1 MVRKREGR
9 EGMGEVKDGKKEGW
23 SPWEDVGTCALM
35 ENAISWHL
43 NEMRPFFGGK
53 TQHDSDV

>member
-23 SPWEDVGTCALM
+23 SPTYALM

-43 NEMRPFFGGK
+43 NEMRPFFGGI